1 MEDSYYSARYLRC
14 LGGPAKGE
22 GCATL
27 GKRWKNFIF
36 YKNKNEQGEI
46 RNFVGF
52 PFSAFKFYYYFYF
65 EVGSLEA

>member
-27 GKRWKNFIF
+27 GKRWKNF